1 MLTLPVAVLLAAG
14 LVSESRPVESFHA
27 LSLSGGLDVTV
38 RKGLK
43 PALKLT
49 GEADDL
55 AKIQSTVK
63 SGTLIVGPRE
73 GTWRVGKV
81 TAEVTVVALDA
92 LDASGGVV
100 VRGAGLEGKKCSLES
115 SGGVQV
121 ELDGLACEALA
132 LEASGGAGLKLTG
145 TARALDLDA
154 SGGVQLDT
162 RGLAVSQAK
171 IRASGGVSGGLSIA
185 DAIDADLSGGV
196 QLKVKGHPK
205 VARADTSGSAKI
217 NYE

>member
-1 MLTLPVAVLLAAG
+1 MLTVPVAVLLAAG
-14 LVSESRPVESFHA
+14 LVSEGRPVASFHA

-38 RKGLK
+38 RKGSK

-49 GEADDL
+49 GDADDL

-63 SGTLIVGPRE
+63 SGTLVVGPKQ
-73 GTWRVGKV
+73 GAWHVGKV
-81 TAEVTVVALDA
+81 SAEVTVTALDS

-100 VRGAGLEGKKCSLES
+100 VRGAGLEGSKCSLES
-115 SGGVQV
+115 SGGVQL
-121 ELDGLACEALA
+121 ELEGVTCDALA
-132 LEASGGAGLKLTG
+132 VEASGGAGVKLSG
-145 TARALDLDA
+145 TAKALDSDA

-162 RGLAVSQAK
+162 RALAVSQAK
-171 IRASGGVSGGLSIA
+171 IRVAGLSGGLSVA

-205 VARADTSGSAKI
+205 VARADTSGAAKI